1 MCSIMRGQRGL
12 KSAISI
18 GLSEGGGLQHLHP
31 LSQEAIY
38 PTSPRTPRQRLRSI
52 PNINLQENRRRRPN
66 FRQIQMHQFRRFLLP
81 VKRFGIFHGRLSFVL
96 GSNYHPCR
104 QKYRG
109 LVVRKMQSEHQ
120 THQSTFPRGRSAVY
134 RDFLMFAAF
143 DQYALRFRKTSKTVF
158 IRIWMSS
165 HKLQLLMYQRSIL
178 TRREI

>member
-1 MCSIMRGQRGL
+1 MWGGIIGLFARLRTVMCSIMRGQRGL

-109 LVVRKMQSEHQ
+109 LVVPQNAIRASNSPINVPAGPVSSLQR
-120 THQSTFPRGRSAVY
+120 FPDVRS
-134 RDFLMFAAF
+134 F
-143 DQYALRFRKTSKTVF
+143 
-158 IRIWMSS
+158 
-165 HKLQLLMYQRSIL
+165 RSICVAL
-178 TRREI
+178 S